1 MDNNK
6 GYTDIVY
13 ALVHSIHRST
23 IMLEKIGMR
32 EFRNNL
38 AKYLN
43 SDRPIAVIRHG
54 QTVGYFLPTHQPPA
68 EADLAGLKRAAAKL
82 DSILEKAGITEDTL
96 VTEFRQLREQ
106 K

>member
-1 MDNNK
+1 
-6 GYTDIVY
+6 
-13 ALVHSIHRST
+13 
-23 IMLEKIGMR
+23 MLEKIGMR

-54 QTVGYFLPTHQPPA
+54 QTVGYFLPTQQLPA
-68 EADLAGLKRAAAKL
+68 DAELAGLKRAAEKL
-82 DSILEKAGITEDTL
+82 DTLLHEAGITEDTL
-96 VTEFRQLREQ
+96 VAEFRQLREQ

>member
-1 MDNNK
+1 MDRNR
-6 GYTDIVY
+6 GYAKIVY
-13 ALVHSIHRST
+13 ALVHLIHRST
-23 IMLEKIGMR
+23 TMLEKIGMR

-43 SDRPIAVIRHG
+43 SNQPIAVIRHG
-54 QTVGYFLPTHQPPA
+54 QTVGYFFPTHQPPA
-68 EADLAGLKRAAAKL
+68 EAELAGLKRAAEKL
-82 DSILEKAGITEDTL
+82 DAILQEAGITEDTL

>member
-1 MDNNK
+1 V
-6 GYTDIVY
+6 YT
-13 ALVHSIHRST
+13 LVHFNPRSNT
-23 IMLEKIGMR
+23 MLEKIGMR

-54 QTVGYFLPTHQPPA
+54 QTVGYFLPTQQLPA
-68 EADLAGLKRAAAKL
+68 DAELAGLKRAAEKL
-82 DSILEKAGITEDTL
+82 DTLLHEAGITEDTL
-96 VTEFRQLREQ
+96 VAEFRQLREQ

>member
-1 MDNNK
+1 MDNNRK
-6 GYTDIVY
+6 YVKIAYT
-13 ALVHSIHRST
+13 LVHSTHSLT
-23 IMLEKIGMR
+23 TMLEKIGMR

-43 SDRPIAVIRHG
+43 SNQPIAVIRHG
-54 QTVGYFLPTHQPPA
+54 QTVGYFFPTHQPPA

-82 DSILEKAGITEDTL
+82 DAILQEAGISEDTL

>member
-1 MDNNK
+1 MNNN
-6 GYTDIVY
+6 GESARIVY
-13 ALVHSIHRST
+13 TLVHLICQST
-23 IMLEKIGMR
+23 TMLEKIGMR

-43 SDRPIAVIRHG
+43 SNQPIAVIRHG
-54 QTVGYFLPTHQPPA
+54 QTVGYFFPTLQPPA
-68 EADLAGLKRAAAKL
+68 DAELAGLKRAAAKL
-82 DSILEKAGITEDTL
+82 DAILQEAGITEDTL

>member
-1 MDNNK
+1 
-6 GYTDIVY
+6 
-13 ALVHSIHRST
+13 
-23 IMLEKIGMR
+23 MLEKIGMR

>member
-1 MDNNK
+1 
-6 GYTDIVY
+6 
-13 ALVHSIHRST
+13 
-23 IMLEKIGMR
+23 MLEKIGMR

-54 QTVGYFLPTHQPPA
+54 QTVGYFLPTQQAPIDA
-68 EADLAGLKRAAAKL
+68 ELAGLKRAAEKL
-82 DSILEKAGITEDTL
+82 DTLLQEAGITEDML
-96 VTEFRQLREQ
+96 VAEFRQLREQ